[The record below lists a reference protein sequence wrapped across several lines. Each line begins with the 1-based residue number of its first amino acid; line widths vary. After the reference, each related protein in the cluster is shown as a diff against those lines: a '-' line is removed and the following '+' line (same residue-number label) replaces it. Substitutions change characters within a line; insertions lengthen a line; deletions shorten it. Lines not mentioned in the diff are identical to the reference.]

1 FARQIE
7 NPETL
12 CLLTLHTFV
21 DAQATSDKLWN
32 GFKDSLL
39 WTLHHKAM
47 RLLTG
52 GSEFMR
58 GEEKHRGQLMA
69 EVHGLLP
76 PSVSEEE
83 LVAHF
88 STLPPRYF
96 QIASVRE
103 ILNELVLAHRFMRQ
117 QISEAE

>member
-1 FARQIE
+1 RLELDNTAVSRQFAQLIE

-12 CLLTLHTFV
+12 KLLTLHTFV
-21 DAQATSDKLWN
+21 DAEATSDKLWN

-52 GSEFMR
+52 GSEFVR
-58 GEEKHRGQLMA
+58 EEQKHREQLME

-76 PSVSEEE
+76 QSVSAEE

-88 STLPPRYF
+88 TTLPPRYF
-96 QIASVRE
+96 E
-103 ILNELVLAHRFMRQ
+103 IGLAR
-117 QISEAE
+117 